1 MNGWVIASVAI
12 IVAITAYSYQRR
24 MSYSLLASIA
34 CGAIF
39 VITIASSDAFNFTYS
54 STFNEMAFRPQ
65 DLVEVD
71 RSYTVLTSMFVHAGI
86 LHLVFNLIGLAFI
99 GTIFEQRI
107 GTRPFIIIYLIAG
120 VCGTLLFAAIR
131 WGDPYVAVVGASGA
145 ISGVL
150 GAFARMFPN
159 ERMSMI
165 LMFFPLPPMPIW
177 VIVGIFLL
185 LQVVFVSGDTNIAVE
200 GHIGGLVA
208 GLVVAP
214 YIAKL
219 PLHRRVRRMISL
231 NALRRLAKTPE
242 LKTIMRRIED
252 EEIPDVRS
260 AWIEEFL
267 SKARCPHC
275 GARIKVS
282 RETITCERGH
292 LL

>member
-1 MNGWVIASVAI
+1 
-12 IVAITAYSYQRR
+12 
-24 MSYSLLASIA
+24 
-34 CGAIF
+34 
-39 VITIASSDAFNFTYS
+39 
-54 STFNEMAFRPQ
+54 
-65 DLVEVD
+65 
-71 RSYTVLTSMFVHAGI
+71 
-86 LHLVFNLIGLAFI
+86 
-99 GTIFEQRI
+99 
-107 GTRPFIIIYLIAG
+107 
-120 VCGTLLFAAIR
+120 
-131 WGDPYVAVVGASGA
+131 
-145 ISGVL
+145 
-150 GAFARMFPN
+150 
-159 ERMSMI
+159 
-165 LMFFPLPPMPIW
+165 MPIW

-208 GLVVAP
+208 GLIVAP